1 MPVLIFIV
9 LLPILAVGA
18 LALLAEEHYSWATLL
33 LVILIACVV
42 WLLVARYTPAEIVN
56 SQYVEATHTPEKSYI
71 VYDYDGSLR
80 VSNVSGTAKQYRVD
94 ILKTMYYGVDFLTK
108 NSENIKITPVTGD
121 NQ

>member
-1 MPVLIFIV
+1 MPVSLFIV
-9 LLPILAVGA
+9 LFPVLFVGA
-18 LALLAEEHYSWATLL
+18 LALLAEEHYGWGTLAFVVL
-33 LVILIACVV
+33 FSCVIWLV
-42 WLLVARYTPAEIVN
+42 VAANCPIEIIHT
-56 SQYVEATHTPEKSYI
+56 QYVEATHTPEKSYI